1 MFELL
6 LFFLWGGP
14 FSIPQ
19 PITLKSLSRS
29 GVDDYVGKKK
39 ERRSLVEKERLRTR
53 LVNSKVLHHHCTRG
67 KEHLLVLVPHCRES
81 VETKTT

>member
-14 FSIPQ
+14 FSILQ

-39 ERRSLVEKERLRTR
+39 KKKKLGQKGAFK
-53 LVNSKVLHHHCTRG
+53 NSFG
-67 KEHLLVLVPHCRES
+67 KQ
-81 VETKTT
+81 